1 MADTKCSF
9 IGSATL
15 SENVDA
21 LAAPAGMLPV
31 LGEATDRVLHETLR
45 DFASAQ
51 AFRRDLYRRGLSP
64 RSRERAA
71 DDAGRTDD
79 RADGQAPLSR

>member
-1 MADTKCSF
+1 MFADVAEAMAETKCSF

-15 SENVDA
+15 SENIDA
-21 LAAPAGMLPV
+21 LAVPPGMLP
-31 LGEATDRVLHETLR
+31 LLSEATDRTLHETLR

-64 RSRERAA
+64 MPASEQQ
-71 DDAGRTDD
+71 GCWKN
-79 RADGQAPLSR
+79 